1 MIRTIDIDEMYRFV
15 QFIANKEQSG
25 FIKPSEFNLA
35 AQQAQIQLFTERY
48 GHPSEY
54 TMGNP
59 IPVTGGYAQ
68 SQKLQDD
75 FNPFIMSA
83 PFDGGDIRLNSLTCD
98 YAHLV
103 AIYGNTGQRVKLVGL
118 DEYAEMTTSQ
128 LYAPSNSY
136 PVAYFADRMRI
147 NIDGVDS
154 GTVYYLR
161 YPNDP
166 NWDYFKDNSGK
177 PLDSSGGS
185 IVTYPVFDDSPS
197 GNVYND
203 ETGYN
208 CNNTGNPYDNCVN
221 FEFPYDCFNEI
232 AIKILSFVG
241 INLREQALTQY
252 TELKEQ
258 QGI

>member
-1 MIRTIDIDEMYRFV
+1 MTRRIDIDEMYRFV

-35 AQQAQIQLFTERY
+35 AQQAQMQLFTERY

-54 TMGNP
+54 SLGNP

-75 FNPFIMSA
+75 FNPFMMSDN
-83 PFDGGDIRLNSLTCD
+83 FSGDIKLNSLSCN
-98 YAHLV
+98 YAHL
-103 AIYGNTGQRVKLVGL
+103 ISIHGSNNSRVKLVSL
-118 DEYAEMTTSQ
+118 DEYGEMSTSQ
-128 LYAPSNSY
+128 LVAPSSTY
-136 PVAYFADRMRI
+136 PVAYFSDKMRI
-147 NIDGVDS
+147 SVDGITS
-154 GTVYYLR
+154 GKLYYLR
-161 YPNDP
+161 YPVDP
-166 NWDYFKDNSGK
+166 LWDYYKDSSGK
-177 PLDSSGGS
+177 PLNSATGS
-185 IVTYPVFDDSPS
+185 VVTYPVFDKTSS
-197 GNVYND
+197 NNVYND

-208 CNNTGNPYDNCVN
+208 CSNNGNPYENCQN

-241 INLREQALTQY
+241 INLREPALTQY